1 MNDSKN
7 KMYFR
12 LNNNLCQLNP
22 DTGVWKIELPQEF
35 VNSRSINKA
44 INVLNFQYT
53 CGYTTSLGSNIQTRL
68 IEAIDYTTL
77 HSPTLCDG
85 NYNQDNYICM
95 LCYTYNSVY
104 KTYPIKTNPQYLE
117 FYFKDT
123 ANKVVKQFSYPPGA
137 SGHDTYWLEERFNID
152 LEFIY

>member
-77 HSPTLCDG
+77 HSLC
-85 NYNQDNYICM
+85 Q
-95 LCYTYNSVY
+95 
-104 KTYPIKTNPQYLE
+104 
-117 FYFKDT
+117 
-123 ANKVVKQFSYPPGA
+123 
-137 SGHDTYWLEERFNID
+137 
-152 LEFIY
+152 